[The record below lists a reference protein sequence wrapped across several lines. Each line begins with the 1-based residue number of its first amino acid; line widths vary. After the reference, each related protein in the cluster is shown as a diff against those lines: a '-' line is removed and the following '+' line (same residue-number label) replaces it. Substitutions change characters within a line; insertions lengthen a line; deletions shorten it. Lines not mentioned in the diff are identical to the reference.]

1 MSKLYRTV
9 GVGAKQRTKEVT
21 NEKIRVFANET
32 AIDAVLSNLDED
44 EIVATEG
51 GAESSTR
58 IGNPLGTILAIHSNA
73 VPYGYLPCNGVAFD
87 EHQYPALYAL
97 LGDNH
102 TPYSYDKSRLGEW
115 EKVTIST
122 DSNNPTVMPYDG
134 FLTVRNF
141 VGTSAC
147 NVYVNGEI
155 ITNEGASQNA
165 PRGKTLPFRK
175 GDLIYTNVATDST
188 SYFLACYY
196 THFNVIKA
204 TSGLEET
211 QQDYVLQSLFTT
223 LPIVQQVTFY
233 TPTPSAVGFSSPI
246 DFRAKLSTAGYDIDD
261 FDEVTFCIG
270 TNQYNNLGFSD
281 ITILRVEGNR
291 GIGVSGVINT
301 TYFDWSTGV
310 LDAGLAVH
318 SATFRKYGSNTKIIE
333 F

>member
-1 MSKLYRTV
+1 MAELYVGLENNQKKLIPT
-9 GVGAKQRTKEVT
+9 
-21 NEKIRVFANET
+21 
-32 AIDAVLSNLDED
+32 
-44 EIVATEG
+44 
-51 GAESSTR
+51 SSEAR
-58 IGNPLGTILAIHSNA
+58 SGNPLGTILAIHSNA

-115 EKVTIST
+115 ETITIST

-141 VGTSAC
+141 VGTSAF

-175 GDLIYTNVATDST
+175 GDLIYTNETQGSS

-211 QQDYVLQSLFTT
+211 QQDYVLQSLLEADSYSTEEVATGKKWIDGKMIYRKVLDETFNATT
-223 LPIVQQVTFY
+223 SDTLIPNTSGLNIDSIVSSKWY
-233 TPTPSAVGFSSPI
+233 IPSEKMYLAVI
-246 DFRAKLSTAGYDIDD
+246 KLSVQNGSLYI
-261 FDEVTFCIG
+261 
-270 TNQYNNLGFSD
+270 
-281 ITILRVEGNR
+281 R
-291 GIGVSGVINT
+291 G
-301 TYFDWSTGV
+301 
-310 LDAGLAVH
+310 GLAVGNIRNLV
-318 SATFRKYGSNTKIIE
+318 TVEYTKAD
-333 F
+333 